1 MKLPPTILGLLLGC
15 SVSGCAVM
23 HRTTIGERFND
34 ADTANTDVDV
44 ITSAIGVDTQGLSE
58 LSQDSLRS
66 SGGSSGQQLAGIV
79 AFVTWATSQSPRT
92 GEPTATDDWA
102 EANIPRLRE
111 QCVGGTLT
119 GLQVVRES
127 ARYPYVSG
135 EIVRVKGQCRI
146 VRQEESNHASR

>member
-1 MKLPPTILGLLLGC
+1 MKLPPTIFGLVVGC
-15 SVSGCAVM
+15 SLSGCAVM
-23 HRTTIGERFND
+23 HRTTIGERLLD
-34 ADTANTDVDV
+34 SETQPTEVEV

-58 LSQDSLRS
+58 LSQDGLRS
-66 SGGSSGQQLAGIV
+66 SGSSSGQQLAGLI

-102 EANIPRLRE
+102 EANIPRLRA
-111 QCVGGTLT
+111 QCTGGTLT

-146 VRQEESNHASR
+146 ARQEESNHASR